1 MNSPAKIYHGSHRP
15 TKLVVAVTLILALAS
30 CSDSVETVLSNS
42 TSSAE
47 SFLTIRAT
55 WDESS
60 TLNDEDSDIATF
72 LLSDKQIVPD
82 VRVARINTS
91 TKIGVYPTTRA
102 LEADYFGYPLTADGQ
117 FIVWSRAQDRDD
129 VTLINPKTGSRTKLH
144 SGFTFK
150 NVSYFADLETVIVNS
165 DFCVAV
171 KPDGDVRRIG
181 KGQCIGTSLG
191 LQLLEQDASSITIS
205 QINETFQISDRR
217 SFPIKDVQ
225 FSAGGALISGRVIG
239 SSSLAVFELLNGRKL
254 WTSKPTDFK
263 ADVLSSA
270 KSGDSLL
277 IAQDSDDNDNLVDL
291 LSIRF
296 DQAGSSIKKLLSS
309 RVVAAQLSSDGTAV
323 MIATKSDSQADYA
336 YQTQNLLTGE
346 SSDLGYAGEP
356 SGLALSSTDFYAF
369 VSGGTLFVGT
379 FGDEPRRA
387 LDIFGEVTGLV
398 EITTESRFL
407 VLTEDG
413 GQTSITSVRETDSRP
428 EAKLVLSVPGRL
440 IFNPQ
445 LGSRQG
451 TALLTAID
459 DDGYGTLYEVSLVNK
474 FDPRRLAEGNIAWFS
489 YGPDGNIFYGDV
501 LNREMNVY
509 VTKSADNPS
518 RALVSTRYVI
528 VRQGPAIIRETG
540 SGFLREMRAY
550 IDPTLELCK
559 RQRLTRL
566 TLAETSTELTLNEM
580 GKGAPASLCIQV
592 PLQLRGS
599 PFDLSLSPV
608 DAGTNTLYQFDSAFE
623 LLSSEVGDVDPVTT
637 ADSLDV
643 ISTADD
649 SQIGTDRTFSYES
662 RLSNQE
668 FSQPTYL
675 LRGYSWT
682 GKTTAVLRIAK
693 PTDKPVSSTNFS
705 RNDWKNRSAAYEAC
719 KAQPS
724 LVAGRGSE
732 IEELDLT
739 IGVDANGDAEIKQF
753 CLSIPQASQDSRAEY
768 TLYLVP
774 DNTSG
779 AIAQLALGCADL
791 KARQTASGQPFG
803 SLSSPRDVI
812 GFENRDSRDVGT
824 SRSTTIAVYQL
835 TKGYA
840 GPCYLTHQN
849 PRPADV
855 SAATRVKVQIAIAGP
870 S

>member
-1 MNSPAKIYHGSHRP
+1 MDSTAKICHGSRRV
-15 TKLVVAVTLILALAS
+15 TKLVVAITLILALAS
-30 CSDSVETVLSNS
+30 CSDSAETSLSNS

-60 TLNDEDSDIATF
+60 TLDDEGSDIATF
-72 LLSDKQIVPD
+72 LLSDKQIVPN

-91 TKIGVYPTTRA
+91 TRIGVYPTTRA
-102 LEADYFGYPLTADGQ
+102 LEADYFGYPLTSDGQ

-129 VTLINPKTGSRTKLH
+129 VTLINPKTGGRTKLH

-171 KPDGDVRRIG
+171 KLDGDVRRIG

-191 LQLLEQDASSITIS
+191 LQLLEQGASSITIS
-205 QINETFQISDRR
+205 QINDFQVSDRR

-263 ADVLSSA
+263 ADVLSSS

-296 DQAGSSIKKLLSS
+296 GQAGSSIKKLVSS

-323 MIATKSDSQADYA
+323 MIATKSDSRADYT

-369 VSGGTLFVGT
+369 ASGGTLFVGA
-379 FGDEPRRA
+379 FGDVPRRA

-398 EITTESRFL
+398 EITAESRFL

-413 GQTSITSVRETDSRP
+413 GQTSITSVHETDSRP
-428 EAKLVLSVPGRL
+428 EAKLILSVPGRL

-474 FDPRRLAEGNIAWFS
+474 FNPRRLAEGNIAWFS
-489 YGPDGNIFYGDV
+489 YGPDGKIFYGDV

-509 VTKSADNPS
+509 VTESADNPS

-559 RQRLTRL
+559 RQQLTRL

-608 DAGTNTLYQFDSAFE
+608 DASTDTSYQFDSAFE
-623 LLSSEVGDVDPVTT
+623 LLSSEVGDVDLVTT

-649 SQIGTDRTFSYES
+649 SQIGTDPTFSYES

-693 PTDKPVSSTNFS
+693 PTDKPTSSTNFS
-705 RNDWKNRSAAYEAC
+705 RDDWKDRSAAYEAC

-724 LVAGRGSE
+724 LVAGRGGE
-732 IEELDLT
+732 TEDLDLT

-753 CLSIPQASQDSRAEY
+753 CLSIPQASRDSRAEY
-768 TLYLVP
+768 TLYLAP

-812 GFENRDSRDVGT
+812 GFENRDSRDFGT
-824 SRSTTIAVYQL
+824 SRSITSAVYQL